1 MADEPTQPIGALP
14 RNTGALALDTFQL
27 TKRFGA
33 FTAMDSVTMRVE
45 PGTVHA
51 LLGENGAGKSTLVKC
66 VAGFQVAEEGAVLID
81 GREEHIHNPIVA
93 RELGI
98 GMVYQHFTLAP
109 GMTVAENLLLAGGK
123 TPATIDWKTKRAEL
137 KAFLATTPFTLDLDV
152 TPSSLAAG
160 EKQKLELLK
169 QLYLKPRLLILD
181 EPTSVLTP
189 QEADEVL
196 GHVREFARSG
206 QCTVLIITHKFREV
220 MAYADNVTVLRR
232 GKAVKH
238 CSVAETS
245 PKQLAAAMMGES
257 DAPPPELALGE
268 EGEKAALTG
277 RAIHGVKPVAADAAI
292 SLSVDK
298 LVAQGD
304 RGTLAVHELSLQVRA
319 GEILGVAGVSGNG
332 QRELVEA
339 LVGQRPRLSG
349 KVTVN
354 GQRYDAKRE
363 ENRRLKVRSLPEE
376 PLRNACV
383 GDLSVAENMALRD
396 FDQAPLARRG
406 LLRFPK
412 WRSRARE
419 WIAEY
424 GVKTQGEGAPIRSLS
439 GGNVQRAVLAR
450 ELAGDINV
458 LIAANPVF
466 GLDFAAVAEIHSR
479 IVQVREKG
487 GAVLLISEDIDEL
500 LELADRIVVMSEGR
514 IVYETDAATAERH
527 VLGAH
532 MGGGE
537 HAHHGA
543 VVVDA
548 SPHPGP
554 LPEGEG
560 GIQIP
565 TSLPTAVGGMRSAPG
580 AASVPPKRA
589 VFGGS
594 GPHAV

>member
-1 MADEPTQPIGALP
+1 MIAPVDPLPPT
-14 RNTGALALDTFQL
+14 TGALALDTYEL
-27 TKRFGA
+27 TKRFGS
-33 FTAMDSVTMRVE
+33 FTAMDRVTMHVE

-66 VAGFQVAEEGAVLID
+66 VAGFQRAEEGSILID
-81 GREEHIHNPIVA
+81 GREQDIANPIVA
-93 RELGI
+93 RALGI

-123 TPATIDWKTKRAEL
+123 TPAVIDWKATRAEL
-137 KAFLATTPFTLDLDV
+137 TAFLATTPFSLDLDMR
-152 TPSSLAAG
+152 PSELAAG

-206 QCTVLIITHKFREV
+206 MCTVLIITHKFREV
-220 MAYADNVTVLRR
+220 MSYADSVTVLRR
-232 GKAVKH
+232 GKAVHH
-238 CSVAETS
+238 CKVSETN
-245 PKQLAAAMMGES
+245 PARLAAAMMGEGE
-257 DAPPPELALGE
+257 APPPEGDTVAPV
-268 EGEKAALTG
+268 G
-277 RAIHGVKPVAADAAI
+277 RALHSMNDTAVDAPVA
-292 SLSVDK
+292 LRVEG
-298 LVAQGD
+298 LQAQGD
-304 RGTLAVHELSLQVRA
+304 RGTLAVHDLSLSVRS

-339 LVGQRPRLSG
+339 LVGQRPRLAG
-349 KVTVN
+349 QVTVM
-354 GQRYDAKRE
+354 GEPYAARRE

-396 FDQAPLARRG
+396 FDQPPLAWKAFG
-406 LLRFPK
+406 AGVLNFPL

-479 IVQVREKG
+479 IVQVRARG
-487 GAVLLISEDIDEL
+487 GAVLLISEDLDEL
-500 LELADRIVVMSEGR
+500 LEMADRIVVMSEGR
-514 IVYETDAATAERH
+514 VVFETAAATAERH

-532 MGGGE
+532 MGGGD
-537 HAHHGA
+537 H
-543 VVVDA
+543 
-548 SPHPGP
+548 
-554 LPEGEG
+554 
-560 GIQIP
+560 
-565 TSLPTAVGGMRSAPG
+565 SA
-580 AASVPPKRA
+580 AAS
-589 VFGGS
+589 
-594 GPHAV
+594 

>member
-1 MADEPTQPIGALP
+1 MGAASSSSRAIGGLP
-14 RNTGALALDTFQL
+14 AGSGALALDTYQL
-27 TKRFGA
+27 TKRFGD
-33 FTAMDSVTMRVE
+33 FTAMDCVTMRVE

-66 VAGFQVAEEGAVLID
+66 VAGFQRAEEGSILID
-81 GREEHIHNPIVA
+81 GREQDIANPIVA
-93 RELGI
+93 RALGI

-123 TPATIDWKTKRAEL
+123 TPAVIDWKSKRAEL
-137 KAFLATTPFTLDLDV
+137 QGFLATTPFSLDLDAR
-152 TPSSLAAG
+152 PAELAAG

-206 QCTVLIITHKFREV
+206 LCTVLIITHKFREV
-220 MAYADNVTVLRR
+220 MAYADSVTVLRR
-232 GKAVKH
+232 GKAVHH
-238 CSVAETS
+238 CRVADTT
-245 PKQLAAAMMGES
+245 PAQLAQAMMG
-257 DAPPPELALGE
+257 GE
-268 EGEKAALTG
+268 QAVSPQQSAVTRKLVPAGA
-277 RAIHGVKPVAADAAI
+277 PVA
-292 SLSVDK
+292 LKVEGLK
-298 LVAQGD
+298 AQGD
-304 RGTLAVHELSLQVRA
+304 RGTLALHELSLSVRA

-339 LVGQRPRLSG
+339 LVGQRPRLAG
-349 KVTVN
+349 KVAVM
-354 GQRYDAKRE
+354 GQPYAARRA
-363 ENRRLKVRSLPEE
+363 ENRELKVRSLPEE

-396 FDQAPLARRG
+396 FDRPPLSRG
-406 LLRFPK
+406 GVLNFPR

-419 WIAEY
+419 WIGEY
-424 GVKTQGEGAPIRSLS
+424 GVKTRGEGAPIRSLS

-479 IVQVREKG
+479 ILQVREKG
-487 GAVLLISEDIDEL
+487 GAVLLISEDLDEL

-514 IVYETDAATAERH
+514 IVFETSAAGAERH
-527 VLGAH
+527 VIGAH
-532 MGGGE
+532 MGGG
-537 HAHHGA
+537 HH
-543 VVVDA
+543 
-548 SPHPGP
+548 
-554 LPEGEG
+554 E
-560 GIQIP
+560 
-565 TSLPTAVGGMRSAPG
+565 
-580 AASVPPKRA
+580 AAA
-589 VFGGS
+589 
-594 GPHAV
+594 